1 MDKVQ
6 LAWHDS
12 HTDDYDDDD
21 DDDDDDIFKFES
33 QNI

>member
-21 DDDDDDIFKFES
+21 DDDDDIIKFES